1 MKKTAITIL
10 MDEERMRAVKMY
22 MEKKAADLEKELEET
37 LERLYEKY
45 VPANVRDYLL
55 QRYETETPAKAKKE
69 RKKQSEV
76 TCQET
81 VRGDVLADQPRI

>member
-22 MEKKAADLEKELEET
+22 MEKKEAGLERELEET

-69 RKKQSEV
+69 RKKQSGV
-76 TCQET
+76 TCQEA
-81 VRGDVLADQPRI
+81 VRGDVLAEQPHI